1 MPPPPAATVATP
13 LKKLDLKASWREQN
27 HRALG
32 TFINNNCT
40 NIKSLHRWNTS
51 LMKSNSKK
59 SRQKSQLT
67 ERQKTIF
74 LIGRKCRFI

>member
-13 LKKLDLKASWREQN
+13 LKKLDLKASWRDQN

-40 NIKSLHRWNTS
+40 NIKSLHR
-51 LMKSNSKK
+51 
-59 SRQKSQLT
+59 
-67 ERQKTIF
+67 
-74 LIGRKCRFI
+74 